1 MPIDWD
7 KLDWGTS
14 EDFEGPGFIRDE
26 TLDLS
31 ILDFKHY
38 IWLCFYD
45 DVITA
50 IGDEEGFWKM
60 CEEEQDYYTP
70 EELLKKLLSGDQTAK
85 IPRDLTGYA
94 ALME

>member
-14 EDFEGPGFIRDE
+14 EDFESFGFVRDE

-31 ILDFKHY
+31 ALDFKHY

-45 DVITA
+45 DAVIA
-50 IGDEEGFWKM
+50 IGDEEGFWKW

-70 EELLKKLLSGDQTAK
+70 EELLRKLLSGDRASK
-85 IPRDLTGYA
+85 VLRDLAGYI
-94 ALME
+94 ALE